1 MTTCREC
8 AAFRPGKKTQGESH
22 RRAPYAQAIDVLG
35 IAPAKRFLWPSVAQ
49 DDGCMEGVDK
59 QA

>member
-1 MTTCREC
+1 MMTCKEC
-8 AAFRPGKKTQGESH
+8 AAFRPGKKTQGECH
-22 RRAPYAQAIDVLG
+22 RRAPYAQVSM
-35 IAPAKRFLWPSVAQ
+35 APAGRFVWPSVAE